1 MKIVYFMYLTKSIE
15 DIYTSLYDYPNGKYN
30 QRIFVTY
37 IWPQI
42 RQR

>member
-15 DIYTSLYDYPNGKYN
+15 DIYTSYDYPNGKYN

-42 RQR
+42 SQR